1 MVILCYA
8 EGMKLTA
15 KVKLLP
21 TDDQRQFLLET
32 LERANAA
39 CNYISEQ
46 AWAAREFGQFR
57 LHKLTYYAV
66 RERFDLT
73 AQIVVR
79 CLSKVTDAYKLD
91 KRTKRTFKPRGGI
104 AYDNRVLKWK
114 LDKQEVSIW
123 SVGNRLTVPYVGGAR
138 QLELLKTQQGE
149 TDLCYIGGEFYLFA
163 ACNVDEPEPA
173 DVEGMLGVDL
183 GVTNIAVDSDGE
195 VHAANTVNNVRY
207 RHRRLRRKLQA
218 KGTKASRRR
227 LKKLAGKEYRFAT
240 HVNHTISKHLVAKA
254 QGTQRGIALEELTHI
269 RSRVTARKPRRAT
282 LYSWSF
288 AQLRQFIEYKAAL
301 AGVPVVAVDPRN
313 TSRTCPACGC
323 VDKRNRP
330 SQSTFSCVDCGLV
343 GLADHF
349 AAVEI
354 GRRGAVSRPYISTAQ
369 TTAPR
374 QG

>member
-1 MVILCYA
+1 
-8 EGMKLTA
+8 MKLTA

-21 TDDQRQFLLET
+21 TDEQRQFLLET
-32 LERANAA
+32 LECANAA

-46 AWAAREFGQFR
+46 AWEAREFGQFK

-66 RERFDLT
+66 RERFDLA

-79 CLSKVTDAYKLD
+79 CISKVADAYKLD
-91 KRTKRTFKPRGGI
+91 KRTMRTFRPRGGI

-123 SVGNRLTVPYVGGAR
+123 SVGNRLTIPYVGGER

-149 TDLCYIGGEFYLFA
+149 TDLCYIGGAFYLFA
-163 ACNVDEPEPA
+163 VCNVDEPVPA
-173 DVEGMLGVDL
+173 DVDGMLGVDL
-183 GVTNIAVDSDGE
+183 GVTNIAVDSDGDI
-195 VHAANTVNNVRY
+195 HAASTVNNVRY

-227 LKKLAGKEYRFAT
+227 LKKLAGKERRFAN
-240 HVNHTISKHLVAKA
+240 HVNHEISKHLVAKA

-269 RSRVTARKPRRAT
+269 RERVTARKSQRAT
-282 LYSWSF
+282 LHSWSF
-288 AQLRQFIEYKAAL
+288 AQLRSFIEYKAAL

-313 TSRTCPACGC
+313 TSRTCPACGH

-330 SQSTFSCVDCGLV
+330 NQRTFSCVDCGFA
-343 GLADHF
+343 GLADHI
-349 AAVEI
+349 AAVNI
-354 GRRGAVSRPYISTAQ
+354 SRRGAVNRPYISTAQ
-369 TTAPR
+369 KTAPR